1 MVKLTEIG
9 PSGPLPGAD
18 ETDRTDTTRRGGP
31 TRSGSAPSDRL
42 GGRPPQATGG
52 TPGQRPRLSVELQQP
67 PIRSEI
73 RHASDSDDE
82 HSSSWE
88 TIPLRGS
95 DAGAATLG
103 SDQGTLDSGIG
114 RSGRTRASS
123 ELGRSDR
130 TVTPEMLAAR
140 EDAEV
145 RPPPGCSWRDTLTSA
160 FGALANGASAA
171 AGYAGDAL
179 GTAYNRAAGAMNGA
193 ATRAGYVAVSAGDE
207 IKKQGEALSLM
218 LPYKRVL
225 GAVGGHLVHQSA
237 AVGLPT
243 FLREMMV
250 ESMVLS
256 MRHMPPHQA
265 LALQVLVGMANV
277 GLQVLRRH
285 QEARNPDEAARG
297 FHAMTREQWDAL
309 PEREKD
315 KLRTEQDKH
324 SRMVFNIQVAASLT
338 HIGIGTYAV
347 VSKDKDLAEMPV
359 KLFANDFKAMV
370 YAGMRDSI
378 QASFSMVNT
387 PESTHGLI
395 GTHLTASAAAYS
407 MTTAV
412 GNYAFTFL
420 PPLVPKG
427 ALATSVLQGDSHEMS
442 RSEAWLTRAAVNTIK
457 AAINTLVH
465 TSDWSFMTQQEAN
478 QWGTTQHWEP
488 KAKFLDREKHDYSR
502 LLDNTPTRIT
512 LIAGS
517 NAMSNLA
524 SLLMKDLS
532 PEASTAVLNLMS
544 GAYEGLIY
552 KTIGNTWQAQAAVRA
567 AASAA
572 PARPATP
579 PRLAIEGADPE
590 RGPQVERT
598 DSNVSAARRGQG

>member
-1 MVKLTEIG
+1 MVQITEIV
-9 PSGPLPGAD
+9 PSGPLPGGD
-18 ETDRTDTTRRGGP
+18 DTDKTDASHRAGP
-31 TRSGSAPSDRL
+31 SRSGPVPSERL
-42 GGRPPQATGG
+42 GGRPPQSSGSTS
-52 TPGQRPRLSVELQQP
+52 GQRPRSSVELQP
-67 PIRSEI
+67 PPTRSEI
-73 RHASDSDDE
+73 RPASDGDSE

-103 SDQGTLDSGIG
+103 SDLGTLGSGIG
-114 RSGRTRASS
+114 RSGRTRVSS

-130 TVTPEMLAAR
+130 TVTPEMLTAR
-140 EDAEV
+140 ADADV
-145 RPPPGCSWRDTLTSA
+145 RPPPGCSWRDTLTAA
-160 FGALANGASAA
+160 FGGLANKAGAA

-179 GTAYNRAAGAMNGA
+179 GTAYNRASGAMSGA

-225 GAVGGHLVHQSA
+225 GALGGHLVHQSA
-237 AVGLPT
+237 AVGVPT

-250 ESMVLS
+250 EAMVLS

-265 LALQVLVGMANV
+265 LALQALVGMANV

-309 PEREKD
+309 PEGDKA
-315 KLRTEQDKH
+315 KLRAEQDKH

-347 VSKDKDLAEMPV
+347 VSKDKDLAETPAR
-359 KLFANDFKAMV
+359 LFANDFKAML
-370 YAGMRDSI
+370 YSGMRESI
-378 QASFSMVNT
+378 QASFNMVGT
-387 PESTHGLI
+387 AGDTHGLI

-407 MTTAV
+407 MTTVV

-427 ALATSVLQGDSHEMS
+427 ALATSVLRGESHEMS
-442 RSEAWLTRAAVNTIK
+442 RSEAWLTRAAVNTVK

-465 TSDWSFMTQQEAN
+465 TSDWSLMTQQEAN

-488 KAKFLDREKHDYSR
+488 KAKFLDRSKHDYSR
-502 LLDNTPTRIT
+502 LLDHTPARIT

-517 NAMSNLA
+517 TAMSNLA
-524 SLLMKDLS
+524 SLLMKDLP
-532 PEASTAVLNLMS
+532 PEASTAVLNLM
-544 GAYEGLIY
+544 GGMYEGLIY
-552 KTIGNTWQAQAAVRA
+552 KTIGNTWQAEAAVRA
-567 AASAA
+567 AVAA
-572 PARPATP
+572 PPAAP
-579 PRLAIEGADPE
+579 PRLAIEGAPDLE
-590 RGPQVERT
+590 GGREVTRT
-598 DSNVSAARRGQG
+598 ESGVGASRRGQG